1 MAQVSGR
8 RPRTPDTL
16 ADRGRP
22 ELTGMNGRAGANAN
36 GSFVVVELKEAAMD
50 ISTEF
55 GVEAATSICDCDMG
69 VSEDS
74 DSLSAV
80 EKRSCCDAVGVR
92 SGSGVD
98 DRLGLNSGMTSL

>member
-1 MAQVSGR
+1 MTVSKR

-16 ADRGRP
+16 KDRGRP
-22 ELTGMNGRAGANAN
+22 ELTGTKGIEDANAN
-36 GSFVVVELKEAAMD
+36 GSFVVVELKDVDAVISIEEGAMD
-50 ISTEF
+50 
-55 GVEAATSICDCDMG
+55 ATRIWDCDMG

-92 SGSGVD
+92 SGSGVVA
-98 DRLGLNSGMTSL
+98 LFGLNSGMTSR